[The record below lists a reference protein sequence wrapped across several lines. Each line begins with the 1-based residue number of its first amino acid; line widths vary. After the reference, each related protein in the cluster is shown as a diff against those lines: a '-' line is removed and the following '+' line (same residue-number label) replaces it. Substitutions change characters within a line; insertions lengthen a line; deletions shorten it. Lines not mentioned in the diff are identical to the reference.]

1 VKSALILKSALLG
14 ASLVLCLASSP
25 ARAQTIFLDVNG
37 DGRSDGS
44 DVLNPGVTS
53 VDVYLDT
60 NHAADGSVVACS
72 HSDHPNEPDPLTI
85 SSYTFILGWEP
96 VGTGSLTYGSWTDNM
111 GFTIN
116 VGGAQKGRDFWTGRA
131 AAFYLAPGKHRLG
144 TLGVRVTGTP
154 VLQFLS
160 STPIDATA
168 MTSFGSAC
176 LGQDFDNT
184 IRLGSDFLDAR
195 GTSAADDAPR
205 TAWRTIKD
213 ISR

>member
-1 VKSALILKSALLG
+1 MGYNQGVKSYQITIALFLGLSA
-14 ASLVLCLASSP
+14 AP
-25 ARAQTIFLDVNG
+25 AAGQTLFLDVNG

-60 NHAADGSVVACS
+60 SHAPDGSPVTCARTE
-72 HSDHPNEPDPLTI
+72 HPDHPEPLTI
-85 SSYTFILGWEP
+85 NSYTFILGWEP
-96 VGTGSLTYGSWTDNM
+96 VGTGSLAYGAWTDNM
-111 GFTIN
+111 GFTIS

-131 AAFYLAPGKHRLG
+131 VPYYLAAGKHKLG
-144 TLGVRVTGTP
+144 TLGVTVTGTP

-160 STPIDATA
+160 STPIDPVAI
-168 MTSFGSAC
+168 TSFGSPC
-176 LGQDFDNT
+176 VGQDYDNT
-184 IRLGSDFLDAR
+184 MKLGSDFLDAR
-195 GTSAADDAPR
+195 GTSTVDDAPR